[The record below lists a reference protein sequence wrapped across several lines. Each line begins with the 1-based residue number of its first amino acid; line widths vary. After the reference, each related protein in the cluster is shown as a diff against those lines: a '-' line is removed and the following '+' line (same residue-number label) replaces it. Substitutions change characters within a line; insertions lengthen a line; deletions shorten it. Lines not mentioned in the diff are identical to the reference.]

1 MDLREIWCDIVYRN
15 MWLNLWIVAG
25 CFEQGD
31 EPMSSTSNT
40 EVLEVLDQLSD
51 QLLVTQLAASWSEFF
66 TEMGYVF

>member
-1 MDLREIWCDIVYRN
+1 MDLREILCDIVYRY

-25 CFEQGD
+25 CFEKGD

-51 QLLVTQLAASWSEFF
+51 QLLFTKLAASWSQFF